1 MQSVTA
7 RTDAALAARLQ
18 ALSSMAAALPPWLGL
33 PLLAALAA
41 PAAAGRTRPHVQPQA
56 QPVAL
61 TYLPPQVLRVEIT
74 PLAASPA
81 AP

>member
-1 MQSVTA
+1 
-7 RTDAALAARLQ
+7 
-18 ALSSMAAALPPWLGL
+18 MAAALPPWLGL

-41 PAAAGRTRPHVQPQA
+41 PAAAGRTLPHVQPQA

>member
-1 MQSVTA
+1 
-7 RTDAALAARLQ
+7 
-18 ALSSMAAALPPWLGL
+18 MAAALPPWLGL
-33 PLLAALAA
+33 PLLAALAV